1 MSKQALLAKIDKR
14 FRSNGSS
21 TVCIPIDP
29 SVLRPPPNAV
39 ARYFGGSDYP
49 LSGKT
54 RQQIRAGVEQGLEM
68 VRPVVSYRAMPVGDI
83 ESVCKNVWPEGA
95 IAEILTGNM
104 DSHTRYLAVYVG
116 TLGDTLETMCRDL
129 ADRNRMYQ
137 SLLLDAVGTAIL
149 DLLGTLCSD
158 IVACHAK
165 QLGLFT
171 GCRLGPGLNGFSLGN
186 QALLFDLLGKK
197 SAGVHLNE
205 AFIMQPAK
213 SISAFTICTDTEQPK
228 NPGSKC
234 LQCTMKQCQFR
245 STRRSG

>member
-29 SVLRPPPNAV
+29 LFLSPSPNAV

-68 VRPVVSYRAMPVGDI
+68 VKPVVSYRAMPVGDV

-104 DSHTRYLAVYVG
+104 DGHARYLAVYIG

-158 IVACHAK
+158 IVECHVK

-171 GCRLGPGLNGFSLGN
+171 GCRLGPGLNGFSLES
-186 QALLFDLLGKK
+186 QALLFDLLGKE

-205 AFIMQPAK
+205 SFIMQPAK
-213 SISAFTICTDTEQPK
+213 SISAFTLYTDTEQPK

-245 STRRSG
+245 STRHQ